1 MLSECIYCDK
11 LKGIWEILRDTQHPS
26 TSFQRTCIPES
37 LRNCPSRNVA
47 SEKCITGCWD
57 PFKCWILPPCCSLCL
72 QSGLYSQHAKGR
84 TPPYLLP
91 FTASAWERFRF
102 HGKTLGIS
110 VAIPSTLAQC
120 VSVLRYL
127 PPFSL
132 SLTYNLQ
139 PSLFNLLLYH
149 HPPTGPLPL
158 SPLMMLTVIWQEL
171 IGCAWIWTVMYLQYK
186 NLVFRTFHYNV
197 SSQYG
202 HKDTIATTTKNRHFS
217 MFFLTWEVKWISC
230 YSWGSG
236 S

>member
-91 FTASAWERFRF
+91 FTASAWVRAFPLSWKDPRHLRGNSF
-102 HGKTLGIS
+102 YTGSVCLGS
-110 VAIPSTLAQC
+110 S
-120 VSVLRYL
+120 L
-127 PPFSL
+127 PPPFLALSHTIFSPPSSISCSITIPPLVLFL
-132 SLTYNLQ
+132 SLL
-139 PSLFNLLLYH
+139 
-149 HPPTGPLPL
+149 
-158 SPLMMLTVIWQEL
+158 
-171 IGCAWIWTVMYLQYK
+171 
-186 NLVFRTFHYNV
+186 
-197 SSQYG
+197 
-202 HKDTIATTTKNRHFS
+202 
-217 MFFLTWEVKWISC
+217 
-230 YSWGSG
+230 
-236 S
+236 